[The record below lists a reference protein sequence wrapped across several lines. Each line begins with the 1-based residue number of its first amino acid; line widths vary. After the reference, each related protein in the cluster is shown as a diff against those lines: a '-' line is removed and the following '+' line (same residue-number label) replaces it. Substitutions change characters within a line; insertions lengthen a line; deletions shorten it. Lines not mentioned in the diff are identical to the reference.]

1 MLALHPGQFG
11 TRFGERFLRLL
22 QRGAR
27 GIARFAAAFDA
38 PGQRF
43 LRFARLRCGSLR
55 LGQRLLGVLRACLL
69 ARALLQPLGL
79 ARELRDPS
87 LRRVE
92 RGARDT
98 PFGIE
103 RGVIRIGARE
113 LQLCRTF
120 GLLGPLGIRDH
131 LRQRSLGFRPRCL
144 ARRQFGFEPLKRIRR
159 VAPGAPVI
167 LAILFQPNGLPVEIG
182 EPGEGCVTLLL
193 KAGEPLLLRARIGA
207 RGDQRIARV
216 GEFFRRIALRRL
228 GLARTRLGRLDRGLR
243 LARRL
248 ARSLRARRRIAPA
261 GEHQPCLGD
270 ADLVG
275 QLGVAFRLL
284 GLPPERG
291 NLTVEPGE
299 QVFQPGEVAL
309 GLAQLAL
316 GILAPHVE
324 PGDPRRFFQ
333 HRASFDRLG
342 RDHVRDL
349 ALADEGGGVGAGGR
363 IGKGERDV
371 LGAHI
376 IAVDAVGAA
385 RAAFD
390 PADDLQ
396 LVAGVVRASSP
407 KWC

>member
-1 MLALHPGQFG
+1 M
-11 TRFGERFLRLL
+11 E
-22 QRGAR
+22 
-27 GIARFAAAFDA
+27 
-38 PGQRF
+38 
-43 LRFARLRCGSLR
+43 
-55 LGQRLLGVLRACLL
+55 
-69 ARALLQPLGL
+69 
-79 ARELRDPS
+79 
-87 LRRVE
+87 
-92 RGARDT
+92 
-98 PFGIE
+98 
-103 RGVIRIGARE
+103 
-113 LQLCRTF
+113 
-120 GLLGPLGIRDH
+120 
-131 LRQRSLGFRPRCL
+131 
-144 ARRQFGFEPLKRIRR
+144 RIRR
-159 VAPGAPVI
+159 IAPGAPVI
-167 LAILFQPNGLPVEIG
+167 LAILFQPRSLPVEIG
-182 EPGEGCVTLLL
+182 QPGERCVTLFLQT
-193 KAGEPLLLRARIGA
+193 GEPLLLRARIGA

-243 LARRL
+243 LARSL
-248 ARSLRARRRIAPA
+248 ARGLRAGCRIAPA

-299 QVFQPGEVAL
+299 QVFQSGEVGL

-333 HRASFDRLG
+333 HRAPLDRLG

-349 ALADEGGGVGAGGR
+349 ALADECGGVGPGRR

-371 LGAHI
+371 LCAHVV
-376 IAVDAVGAA
+376 AVDAVGAA

-396 LVAGVVRASSP
+396 LVAGIVRAGQHHFGELARRAFGRACEDHVFHPARAHRLGGGFPHHPADRFEQVGFAAAVGADDPGQPGFDAQGCGLDEALEARQAKLPDLHPPCPLPAPSARPRAGGRLRLRSSSYRRAS
-407 KWC
+407 CRSARRSASG